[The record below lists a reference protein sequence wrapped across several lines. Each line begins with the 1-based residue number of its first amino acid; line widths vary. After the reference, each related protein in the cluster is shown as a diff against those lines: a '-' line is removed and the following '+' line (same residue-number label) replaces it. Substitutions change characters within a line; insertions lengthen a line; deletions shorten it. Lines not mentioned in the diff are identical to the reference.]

1 MKKILLIFVFIAI
14 SGCGFNPI
22 YSQNDNSVI
31 NQIYK
36 IEKKGDSF
44 INRKILNNLN
54 ISTDNNKSNYQL
66 EINSSYLKKG
76 ITKDK
81 ANNITNYLMQIDV
94 DIKII
99 NFEKNKIE
107 KSFTSNFTYN
117 NQSDKFELLN
127 YEKSIK
133 NDLIIKVSN
142 EILLFINSIN
152 DN

>member
-22 YSQNDNSVI
+22 YSQGDNSVI

-36 IEKKGDSF
+36 IEKKGDNF
-44 INRKILNNLN
+44 INKKILNNLN
-54 ISTDNNKSNYQL
+54 IITNNNKSSYL
-66 EINSSYLKKG
+66 FEIDSNFLKKG

-94 DIKII
+94 NIKII
-99 NFEKNKIE
+99 NFKKNKIE
-107 KSFTSNFTYN
+107 KNFTSNFTYN

-133 NDLIIKVSN
+133 DDLISKISN

>member
-1 MKKILLIFVFIAI
+1 MKKILLVFVFIAI

-22 YSQNDNSVI
+22 YSQGDNSVI

-36 IEKKGDSF
+36 IEKKGDNF
-44 INRKILNNLN
+44 INKKILNNLN
-54 ISTDNNKSNYQL
+54 ITSNNNKSNYQF
-66 EINSSYLKKG
+66 EINSNYLKKG

-94 DIKII
+94 NIKII
-99 NFEKNKIE
+99 NFENKIE

-133 NDLIIKVSN
+133 NDLISKISN